1 MVSGSSNSRFTLTR
15 LSAFVSMALRFP
27 KATYSLI
34 GLELLV
40 GVEGVDDGGGEEA
53 GKEDVPVRKGDEEKG
68 VGIYAAE
75 EGLGLKAGPKGFFP

>member
-40 GVEGVDDGGGEEA
+40 GVEGVDDDRRENGYSCTHTLCTFFRSLRA
-53 GKEDVPVRKGDEEKG
+53 LL
-68 VGIYAAE
+68 AAS
-75 EGLGLKAGPKGFFP
+75 